1 MSGIEPGLE
10 LHEWETRWAEIEQ
23 ALVDDPRETLAE
35 ACDLIEETVGT
46 DFVDD
51 DLDTA
56 FASARE
62 TAYRIERGEQVD
74 AGDVGAAVQNLRT
87 IRDRIRAGR
96 PH

>member
-1 MSGIEPGLE
+1 MSEIEPGLD

-23 ALVDDPRETLAE
+23 ALVDDPRETLPE
-35 ACDLIEETVGT
+35 ACDVIEETVGA

-56 FASARE
+56 LASARE
-62 TAYRIERGEQVD
+62 TADRVERGEQVD
-74 AGDVGAAVQNLRT
+74 AGDIGAAVENLRA

-96 PH
+96 PS